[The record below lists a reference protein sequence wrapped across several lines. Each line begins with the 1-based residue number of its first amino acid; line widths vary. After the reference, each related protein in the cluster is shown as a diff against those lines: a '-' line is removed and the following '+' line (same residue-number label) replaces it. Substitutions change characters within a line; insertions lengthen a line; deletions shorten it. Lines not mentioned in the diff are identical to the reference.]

1 MMAKPWTDGVLGDA
15 IVRVLGGG
23 TPSRSNPAYW
33 GGPIP
38 WASVKDFRDGE
49 LCLTDTEESITA
61 AGLTGSASNLIPAGT
76 PIICTRMAVGRVASS
91 GVDVAINQDLK
102 ALFLNND
109 RLQHRFA
116 LRLLEHLKPRLEALA
131 VGSTVKGIDIG
142 TMLGFPVRFPGLP
155 EQVHIAEV
163 LDTIDRMIRAT
174 ELVIE
179 KRQCVARGLVQKLF
193 NRWEVGNGHPREGH
207 ITTVGDLCEKITDGT
222 HQAVKTTEE
231 GVPFLFVSCVRDGRI
246 HWDHA
251 ARITHK
257 TYETISPGRVPTPEA
272 VLYTAVGSYG
282 HAAVTD
288 SSRPFGF
295 QRHIAILYPNL
306 GRLVPSYLAE
316 WFNSEAGR
324 RVSDRVAIGN
334 AQKTVT
340 LGALG
345 TFPIPIPGDPSTQE
359 SLVGPIRAAREGI
372 QGLEMELL
380 KLRALKSG
388 LSSDLLTGR
397 VRIPTGASE

>member
-1 MMAKPWTDGVLGDA
+1 
-15 IVRVLGGG
+15 
-23 TPSRSNPAYW
+23 
-33 GGPIP
+33 
-38 WASVKDFRDGE
+38 
-49 LCLTDTEESITA
+49 
-61 AGLTGSASNLIPAGT
+61 
-76 PIICTRMAVGRVASS
+76 
-91 GVDVAINQDLK
+91 
-102 ALFLNND
+102 
-109 RLQHRFA
+109 
-116 LRLLEHLKPRLEALA
+116 
-131 VGSTVKGIDIG
+131 
-142 TMLGFPVRFPGLP
+142 
-155 EQVHIAEV
+155 
-163 LDTIDRMIRAT
+163 MIRAT
-174 ELVIE
+174 ELVLE
-179 KRQCVARGLVQKLF
+179 KRQSVARGLVQQLF
-193 NRWEVGNGHPREGH
+193 NRWEDGHGHSKEGR
-207 ITTVGDLCEKITDGT
+207 ITTVGDLCDKITDGT

-246 HWDHA
+246 HWDQA
-251 ARITHK
+251 ARISHR
-257 TYETISPGRVPTPEA
+257 TYETISPGRVPTAEA

-345 TFPIPIPGDPSTQE
+345 TFPIPVPGDTATQE

-372 QGLEMELL
+372 QELEKELM

-397 VRIPTGASE
+397 VRVTTGAPA